1 MVWLGGQYVPNINHI
16 VFLRFIPIKTPTIL
30 SRSLCLLGISS
41 WIWSD
46 CMFLS
51 RTPFRVNS
59 YEIWSLSDCNWTRT
73 CNHLVRKRT
82 FNYLAKLT
90 YWLSVRLQTKW
101 LWVRLQLQPP
111 NAKITPL
118 RDLLL
123 SNLKRIEN
131 LSIIHCGLEKLSFNF
146 LNIEVYWKSV
156 TRLI

>member
-1 MVWLGGQYVPNINHI
+1 MFTGNIILNMEWLYVL
-16 VFLRFIPIKTPTIL
+16 VTYSFQSEFILYNCLNVKE
-30 SRSLCLLGISS
+30 LLGRSS
-41 WIWSD
+41 YG
-46 CMFLS
+46 
-51 RTPFRVNS
+51 RN
-59 YEIWSLSDCNWTRT
+59 EIWSLSDCNWTRT

-101 LWVRLQLQPP
+101 LWVRVQLQPP